1 MVAGDEDVD
10 SRTLQNI
17 PVFDQGNVETWVK
30 DLRIALMARHRN
42 HLGLGARPVVNW
54 QGTGTP
60 AQRAKFD
67 KEEEIWLERKDTCVC
82 AIYAAVKE
90 DPVAR
95 EVVDQYLTE
104 KEIAA
109 AVNADQGET
118 LASEIIGR
126 LTTRFRG
133 DVQDEINVWNS
144 KFTSYVISPT
154 ETSSAGIDRLNGI
167 IQKLRQHGQEPTD
180 ASKLSKLKEALEI
193 PSLEQLW
200 MTIAMLENPSYE
212 AITST
217 CKRYDKAIS
226 QKKF

>member
-1 MVAGDEDVD
+1 MSKTNMVAGDEDVD

-54 QGTGTP
+54 QGAGTP

-104 KEIAA
+104 KDIAA
-109 AVNADQGET
+109 ADNADRE
-118 LASEIIGR
+118 
-126 LTTRFRG
+126 
-133 DVQDEINVWNS
+133 DER
-144 KFTSYVISPT
+144 
-154 ETSSAGIDRLNGI
+154 D
-167 IQKLRQHGQEPTD
+167 H
-180 ASKLSKLKEALEI
+180 
-193 PSLEQLW
+193 
-200 MTIAMLENPSYE
+200 
-212 AITST
+212 
-217 CKRYDKAIS
+217 
-226 QKKF
+226 